1 MIDYHLAKRDY
12 LEESKKKL
20 KKQIE
25 LSEFLSQEKKQNRS
39 FLLNLLCCIS
49 MLFMLFCIY
58 VVAICIGTK
67 IS

>member
-25 LSEFLSQEKKQNRS
+25 LSES
-39 FLLNLLCCIS
+39 FRHFCKVFCVVY

-58 VVAICIGTK
+58 VVAICVGTK